1 MFYLKHELRV
11 YPPNLRLSYSKQI
24 GRGEI
29 KRTEKPDD
37 KCNASLSI
45 YLLMHSK

>member
-1 MFYLKHELRV
+1 MFYLKHELLV
-11 YPPNLRLSYSKQI
+11 YPPNLRLSYFKQI

-29 KRTEKPDD
+29 KMTEKPDD
-37 KCNASLSI
+37 KCNASSSL